1 MLGPALIVC
10 SGINLEY
17 LFSTIEADSHGAGT
31 KAPLNIVGNIGVLQ
45 GVAGDLRPG
54 LPAQMTEMHVPI
66 RALYV
71 VDAPVA
77 AVEAVLARREEL
89 RRIVRNE
96 WVRIVVRD
104 PESGILFKQSNGNY
118 IPIELG
124 PQTAGSGA
132 HGAHGAQVSF
142 FAPHRLHGLKVAKRE
157 ARLYWAATSVMVAG
171 CVVPVY
177 AFGATAMNPFG
188 SLIAVCGTMLALPV
202 LAFARRYLHGEFM
215 FARFSILCSGLV
227 VGFNLVA
234 TAPTL
239 EMVVGGWGLFGL
251 ASTFLIGMYNERPT
265 VRNNAI
271 YAFTAYEIS
280 DFALLVAI
288 AFSQHAVALANPAVA
303 SAGLLVATLFKSSQF
318 PLTALFARSME
329 GPTPASALGYAGLS
343 AHVGVVLLTSMMP
356 LWFHLDWARAT
367 LAAVGLL
374 TAVHSSLVGRIRPD
388 RKGALANAT
397 SATIGLIFVILA
409 MGYPDVALLL
419 SFGHASFRIIQI
431 LRAPNVL
438 ADTQSLKSALRYMP
452 WPKLVPDSLY
462 RLAWRLRR
470 FHSDTN
476 FMHWVHIAGRQLH
489 RQAKPWNL
497 TKWQQW
503 GVTAVTLALIGVPF
517 TPLAHWKEEFFL
529 DLLPRHPYISAV
541 VFGVDLAVRV
551 VLARFLFV
559 NILKVGRF
567 RKPFHK

>member
-288 AFSQHAVALANPAVA
+288 AFSQHAVALA
-303 SAGLLVATLFKSSQF
+303 AGRRWPGCGGRRQAHG
-318 PLTALFARSME
+318 FAEVR
-329 GPTPASALGYAGLS
+329 
-343 AHVGVVLLTSMMP
+343 GVVEHRHAGDRWRGRLGQVGAAQLDQAVRRGDAEE
-356 LWFHLDWARAT
+356 HLA
-367 LAAVGLL
+367 
-374 TAVHSSLVGRIRPD
+374 
-388 RKGALANAT
+388 
-397 SATIGLIFVILA
+397 
-409 MGYPDVALLL
+409 
-419 SFGHASFRIIQI
+419 
-431 LRAPNVL
+431 
-438 ADTQSLKSALRYMP
+438 
-452 WPKLVPDSLY
+452 
-462 RLAWRLRR
+462 
-470 FHSDTN
+470 
-476 FMHWVHIAGRQLH
+476 AGRQLEELEH
-489 RQAKPWNL
+489 
-497 TKWQQW
+497 
-503 GVTAVTLALIGVPF
+503 GVGQ
-517 TPLAHWKEEFFL
+517 L
-529 DLLPRHPYISAV
+529 D
-541 VFGVDLAVRV
+541 
-551 VLARFLFV
+551 
-559 NILKVGRF
+559 
-567 RKPFHK
+567 